1 MKLIEITEAGGPEVL
16 KVSQGKMPEC
26 GENDVLISVKAAGV
40 NRPDIMQREGKY
52 PMPEGVTPVPG
63 LEVAGIVHSIGKNVA
78 HFSVGDRVC
87 ALTMAGDMQNFAPF
101 RQVRYCLSHKI

>member
-78 HFSVGDRVC
+78 QLAIASVRSP
-87 ALTMAGDMQNFAPF
+87 MAGDMQNFAPF